1 MVDMNAEV
9 IASLTTAA
17 GTLVLAVATFASTR
31 TANRAS
37 RVAERS
43 LLAGLQPVLMHARL
57 DDPPQKVGF
66 SDRHWLRFEGAGG
79 GFEAGD
85 EALYLAF
92 AVRNVGS
99 GIAVLQGWRPAIGR
113 LMGSDQH
120 PPDLSEFR
128 RLTRD
133 IYVAAGDLGF
143 WQGVFR
149 DPTEPA
155 YDDYA
160 AAAKGREEVTIDLL
174 YTDMH
179 GGQRTITRFA
189 LMPAGEDRWMSA
201 VGRHWPIDGI
211 NPR

>member
-17 GTLVLAVATFASTR
+17 GTLVLAVATYASTR
-31 TANRAS
+31 SANRAS

-66 SDRHWLRFEGAGG
+66 SDNHWIRFEGPGG

-85 EALYLAF
+85 DAVYLAF

-113 LMGSDQH
+113 LIGGDQH
-120 PPDLSEFR
+120 PPDPSEFR

-133 IYVAAGDLGF
+133 LYIAAGDLGF

-149 DPTEPA
+149 DPTESL

-160 AAAKGREEVTIDLL
+160 TAAKGREAVTIDLL

-179 GGQRTITRFA
+179 GGQRTVTRFS
-189 LMPAGEDRWMSA
+189 LMPAGGDRWLST
-201 VGRHWPIDGI
+201 VGRHWPIDGV